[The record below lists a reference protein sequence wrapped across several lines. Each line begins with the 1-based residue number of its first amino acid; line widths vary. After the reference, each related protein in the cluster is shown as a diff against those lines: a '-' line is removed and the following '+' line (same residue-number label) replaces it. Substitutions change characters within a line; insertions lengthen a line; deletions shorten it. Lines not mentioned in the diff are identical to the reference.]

1 MGISVGE
8 LLSLEFFKGFQILA
22 GHKGL
27 NLEIQGVTFMEA
39 PDAFRW
45 AIGKE
50 LVFTSGYVFA
60 KEEGFVRKF
69 AETFSQGHAALVI
82 KRERYLEVIPDEL
95 IELYERNDVPLIT
108 MPYSIP
114 WMEVINQVNVAV
126 MNHAIQ
132 RLCVNTS
139 TRFNGHSQN
148 YQVQRIQSILR
159 IVENEMEFPAFL
171 YDVFW
176 EKSYYSSSNFKKV
189 SEKYGLKDSDYW
201 NPQIPHTSHTLCDC
215 IHMKRYRLLKEEALN
230 EPRISWV
237 VIPIQARGVTQAY
250 FCVMESRK
258 FMDFYDE
265 YSMRIAYLMLQGIY
279 EQFVVARDASNIG
292 FENLI
297 HLALEKGEGDN
308 RKLVYQAGQ
317 YGLSMEQPYIY
328 ILFRHDHSSY
338 DIRNKRN
345 EMLEL
350 FHQCSMSRQGQM
362 AFLSKEEGLILLNP
376 CNLKSL
382 DKACLRDLISEYQ
395 EKLKRKFEGINWDFS
410 LCCDQKSLSNIK
422 SSVEKCRKVVKI
434 GRVAEPEESIHDYD
448 ELGIL
453 TWLDIPDEDLKLMLE
468 KFHILTEA
476 GKSREL
482 LITLKIY
489 LENNMNY
496 SLTAEK
502 LFVNVNTIRRRI
514 EKVNELFDIDWDNYF
529 ERTKIGLMLQFFA
542 AER

>member
-8 LLSLEFFKGFQILA
+8 LLSLEFFKDFQIIA
-22 GHKGL
+22 GKKGL

-50 LVFTSGYVFA
+50 LVFTSGYVFS
-60 KEEGFVRKF
+60 KEDGFVEKF
-69 AETFSQGHAALVI
+69 TSTFSQGHAALVI
-82 KRERYLEVIPDEL
+82 KRERYLDVIPEEL
-95 IELYERNDVPLIT
+95 IEIYEKNNVPLIT
-108 MPYSIP
+108 MPYSLP

-139 TRFNGHSQN
+139 TRFNGHTQN

-171 YDVFW
+171 YDVFL
-176 EKSYYSSSNFKKV
+176 EKSYYSSPNFQKV
-189 SEKYGLKDSDYW
+189 SKKYGLKDEDYW
-201 NPQIPHTSHTLCDC
+201 SPEIPHTSHTLCDC

-237 VIPIQARGVTQAY
+237 VIPIQARGITQAY

-297 HLALEKGEGDN
+297 HLALESSEGDN
-308 RKLVYQAGQ
+308 RRLVYQAGQ

-328 ILFRHDHSSY
+328 ILFCHNHKTY

-350 FHQCSMSRQGQM
+350 FHQCSMDRSGQM
-362 AFLSKEEGLILLNP
+362 AFLSKNEGLILLNP
-376 CNLKSL
+376 NSMKTM
-382 DKACLRDLISEYQ
+382 DKTVLRDFIREYQ
-395 EKLKRKFEGINWDFS
+395 EKLKRKFEGIDWDFS
-410 LCCDQKSLSNIK
+410 LCNEQKSLAGIK
-422 SSVEKCRKVVKI
+422 ASVEKCRKVVKI
-434 GRVAEPEESIHDYD
+434 GRVAEPEKTIHDYD

-453 TWLDIPDEDLKLMLE
+453 TWLDIPEGEFKQIFE
-468 KFHILTEA
+468 KFHDLTEA

-482 LITLKIY
+482 LHTLKIY

-542 AER
+542 AE

>member
-8 LLSLEFFKGFQILA
+8 LLSVEFFKDFQVIA
-22 GHKGL
+22 GKKGL
-27 NLEIQGVTFMEA
+27 NQEIQGVTFMEA

-50 LVFTSGYVFA
+50 LVFTSGYVFS
-60 KEEGFVRKF
+60 KEPGMVQKFVSS
-69 AETFSQGHAALVI
+69 FSQGHAAMVI
-82 KRERYLEVIPDEL
+82 KRERYLDTIPEEL
-95 IELYERNDVPLIT
+95 IEVYEKNNIPLIT

-114 WMEVINQVNVAV
+114 WMEVTNQVSVAV

-139 TRFNGHSQN
+139 TRFNGHSPN
-148 YQVQRIQSILR
+148 YQTQRIQSILR

-171 YDVFW
+171 YDIFQ
-176 EKSYYSSSNFKKV
+176 EKSYYSSPNFQKV
-189 SEKYGLKDSDYW
+189 SKQYGLKESDYW

-215 IHMKRYRLLKEEALN
+215 IHMRRYRLLKDEGVG

-237 VIPIQARGVTQAY
+237 LIPIQARGTTQAY
-250 FCVMESRK
+250 FCVMESRR

-297 HLALEKGEGDN
+297 HQALEMGDGDN
-308 RKLVYQAGQ
+308 RKLVYQAEQ
-317 YGLSMEQPYIY
+317 YGLSMDQPYIY
-328 ILFRHDHSSY
+328 IVFRHDHVNY

-345 EMLEL
+345 EILEL
-350 FHQCSMSRQGQM
+350 FHQCTMDRLGRM
-362 AFLSKEEGLILLNP
+362 AFLSKEEGLIVLNP
-376 CNLKSL
+376 QSLKSVE
-382 DKACLRDLISEYQ
+382 KGYLRALISEYE
-395 EKLKRKFEGINWDFS
+395 EKLKRKFEGLSWDFS
-410 LCCDQKSLSNIK
+410 LCCEQRNLSNIRA
-422 SSVEKCRKVVKI
+422 SVEKGRKIIKI
-434 GRVAEPEESIHDYD
+434 GKIAEPETTIHDYD
-448 ELGIL
+448 ALGIL
-453 TWLDIPDEDLKLMLE
+453 TWLDIPEEDLKQLLE
-468 KFHILTEA
+468 KFHGMIEA
-476 GKSREL
+476 GKSKEL
-482 LITLKIY
+482 LYTLKIY

-502 LFVNVNTIRRRI
+502 LYVNVNTIRRRI
-514 EKVNELFDIDWDNYF
+514 EKVNEVLDIDWDNYF